1 MLNTFKGLKPFQLS
15 EFILLISFAFII
27 PSSWMIATYIMI
39 ALFVT
44 TILRGV
50 FEEGFKINQLQ
61 YKNKL
66 TYFIFIAFWV
76 TFAISFLYS
85 DNSAE
90 ARFQIG
96 KKLPFFL
103 FPLYFLCSNLSYLTK
118 DRIRTIMYF
127 FIFGIFTLILI
138 NLIWA
143 TYDVIFEGEE
153 IKRLTSPHE
162 FFKTNNNDAILNY
175 IHRAFFSIYSC
186 LALAFCSAEL
196 FTNKKLKIFNI
207 ISIII
212 LTFIP
217 FYMTS
222 RAGMLCTALVLF
234 LVWIWITFILKR
246 KKMGIITCGLMA
258 IFLITGYFAFP
269 QSIDRYT
276 EALNNIKDGKGDVRL
291 TLRKASKEAVS
302 NNLIFGVGVGDKN
315 DETMQ
320 SFQNYKDDM
329 ISKIKPFN
337 ESDLNI
343 DNNKNIFAD
352 SICKY
357 EHKYVESA
365 YKYADSIIDAD
376 EYDDSPIIEYLSE
389 YKIVR
394 HCMRYELNTHNQF
407 SDIII
412 AVGLPG
418 LILFLMMFACP
429 IYLWIKNRNFD
440 ITFFSLLFIIAFNS
454 LFESVLERQ
463 MGIMFF
469 VFFYFILFHNNF
481 CQQKTKN

>member
-15 EFILLISFAFII
+15 EFILLTSFAFII
-27 PSSWMIATYIMI
+27 PSSWLIATYIMI
-39 ALFVT
+39 ALFIN
-44 TILRGV
+44 TILKGV
-50 FEEGFKINQLQ
+50 FEDGIKINELQ

-66 TYFIFIAFWV
+66 AYFISIAFWLI
-76 TFAISFLYS
+76 FAISFLYS
-85 DNSAE
+85 ENSDE

-96 KKLPFFL
+96 KKLSFL
-103 FPLYFLCSNLSYLTK
+103 IFPLYFMCSNLSYLNK

-127 FIFGIFTLILI
+127 FTFGILTLIFV
-138 NLIWA
+138 NAIWA
-143 TYDVIFEGEE
+143 GYDVLFGAEE
-153 IKRLTSPHE
+153 IKRFTSPHE

-222 RAGMLCTALVLF
+222 RAGMLCTALILF

-246 KKMGIITCGLMA
+246 KKMGIITGGLMV
-258 IFLITGYFAFP
+258 IFLAVGYFAFP

-276 EALNNIKDGKGDVRL
+276 ESLNNIKEGKGDVRL
-291 TLRKASKEAVS
+291 TLRKASKDAINS
-302 NNLIFGVGVGDKN
+302 NLFCGVGVGDRN
-315 DETMQ
+315 DEIMQ

-329 ISKIKPFN
+329 ISKIKPFD

-357 EHKYVESA
+357 EHKYVESS

-376 EYDDSPIIEYLSE
+376 EYDDSPIKEYLSE
-389 YKIVR
+389 YKIIK
-394 HCMRYELNTHNQF
+394 HCMVYELNAHNQF
-407 SDIII
+407 SDTII
-412 AVGLPG
+412 AVGLIG
-418 LILFLMMFACP
+418 LALLLIMFAIP
-429 IYLWIKNRNFD
+429 IYLWIKNKTFD
-440 ITFFSLLFIIAFNS
+440 IIFFSLLIIIAFNS

-469 VFFYFILFHNNF
+469 VFFYFILFHKNF
-481 CQQKTKN
+481 CQQSTDN